1 MQQQAS
7 KFELLKKY
15 LKISGATK
23 CSVIN
28 KDAMSRE
35 SRIGPDIQLTTVKRA
50 PGWQY
55 FKLNSGYF
63 DTDKKI
69 IEMNVQGVSSQI
81 NLQFDFD
88 KSKADELIKKCKD
101 ILAKKMGQNGQQL
114 HGEENKDQKR

>member
-1 MQQQAS
+1 M
-7 KFELLKKY
+7 KKY

-35 SRIGPDIQLTTVKRA
+35 SRIGPDIQLTTVERA

-69 IEMNVQGVSSQI
+69 VEMNVQGVSSQI

-101 ILAKKMGQNGQQL
+101 IMARKASKAGQEPQP
-114 HGEENKDQKR
+114 EENKDQKRPGEEAEGQG

>member
-1 MQQQAS
+1 
-7 KFELLKKY
+7 
-15 LKISGATK
+15 
-23 CSVIN
+23 
-28 KDAMSRE
+28 MSRE
-35 SRIGPDIQLTTVKRA
+35 SRIGPDIQLTTVERA

-69 IEMNVQGVSSQI
+69 VEMNVQGVSSQI

-101 ILAKKMGQNGQQL
+101 IMARKASKAGQEPQP
-114 HGEENKDQKR
+114 EENKDQKRPGEEAEGQG